1 MNEMNE
7 KKLLAFLTCLLTEDK
22 DDFSRAYAI
31 GTFEGFRRNGRRNE
45 EKNQIWRQVN
55 GKSDYLLR
63 KEKERAK
70 K

>member
-1 MNEMNE
+1 MNKE
-7 KKLLAFLTCLLTEDK
+7 KLLAFLTCLLTDDK

-55 GKSDYLLR
+55 GLSDY
-63 KEKERAK
+63 KYK
-70 K
+70 KARGKTKND

>member
-1 MNEMNE
+1 MNEN
-7 KKLLAFLTCLLTEDK
+7 KLLAFLTCLLTDDK
-22 DDFSRAYAI
+22 DEFSRAYAI
-31 GTFEGFRRNGRRNE
+31 GTFEGFRRKGRRNE